1 MRFREAFFHDR
12 DPRWTNIRHARE
24 LANCVITADWPLR
37 VDLGHLADDISSQ
50 ANFGLWL
57 GTVLTA
63 PDKLRP
69 LCPRQPTSKMGG
81 LLFCGK
87 CLLIPQ
93 QQT

>member
-57 GTVLTA
+57 LEHFPITHSHIRRRRSSFGT
-63 PDKLRP
+63 R
-69 LCPRQPTSKMGG
+69 RG
-81 LLFCGK
+81 
-87 CLLIPQ
+87 
-93 QQT
+93 

>member
-57 GTVLTA
+57 RYFEPSELRLVARNG
-63 PDKLRP
+63 PD
-69 LCPRQPTSKMGG
+69 SS
-81 LLFCGK
+81 
-87 CLLIPQ
+87 
-93 QQT
+93 